1 VTLRQLRIFATV
13 ARLGSVKA
21 AARELAISE
30 PAVSASVGGLRRELG
45 DDLYARAGGALVLT
59 SAGRRLASLATDI
72 TELADHA
79 RLPLDETQP
88 QGTQLLHVAVSSSVE
103 QHAVGPLLSAFI
115 SRTRGTEVAVA
126 VESPQRFAELIER
139 RRTDITLG
147 PRPPLEAARHLVVV
161 PFLRCMLVVVASA
174 GHRLA
179 GRSGIVASELA
190 DERWLVGPGG
200 DDPSTPTGAFFSRHR
215 LAPPDV
221 RAFPSD
227 ASALYAVGGGE
238 GVMLALSH
246 TLTEA
251 LRHQAI
257 ARLDVRGTPVVDRW
271 YATTLPEEQAPAAAL
286 ALRRFALSREATQTM
301 AAPGHG
307 VPAARLRAPVHATL
321 WGSVA
326 REAPGSARASEG
338 RAREA

>member
-1 VTLRQLRIFATV
+1 MTLRQLHIFATV

-30 PAVSASVGGLRRELG
+30 PAISAAVGVLRRELG
-45 DDLYARAGGALVLT
+45 DHLYARAGQALVLT
-59 SAGRRLASLATDI
+59 GAGRRLASLAADI
-72 TELADHA
+72 TELADRA
-79 RLPLDETQP
+79 RLPLDESQP
-88 QGTQLLHVAVSSSVE
+88 HGPQLLHVAVSSSVE

-126 VESPQRFAELIER
+126 VEPPQRFAELLEH

-147 PRPPLEAARHLVVV
+147 PRPPLEAARQLVVV
-161 PFLRCMLVVVASA
+161 PFLRYMLVVVASA
-174 GHRLA
+174 DHRLA
-179 GRSGIVASELA
+179 GRSAVASSELA
-190 DERWLVGPGG
+190 GERWLVGPGG
-200 DDPSTPTGAFFSRHR
+200 DDRSTPTGEFFARHR
-215 LAPPDV
+215 LAPSDV

-246 TLTEA
+246 TLAEA

-271 YATTLPEEQAPAAAL
+271 YVTTLPEEQCPAAAL

-321 WGSVA
+321 WSSVA
-326 REAPGSARASEG
+326 REAPGSTRVLGPHARGA
-338 RAREA
+338 

>member
-1 VTLRQLRIFATV
+1 MTLRQLHIFATV

-21 AARELAISE
+21 AARELTISE
-30 PAVSASVGGLRRELG
+30 PAVSSSVGVLRRELS
-45 DDLYARAGGALVLT
+45 DDLYARAGQGLVLT
-59 SAGRRLASLATDI
+59 GAGRRLASLATDI
-72 TELADHA
+72 TELADRA
-79 RLPLDETQP
+79 RLSLGATLP
-88 QGTQLLHVAVSSSVE
+88 QEPQRLHVAVSSSVE
-103 QHAVGPLLSAFI
+103 QHAVGPLLSAFTG
-115 SRTRGTEVAVA
+115 RTRGTDVVVA
-126 VESPQRFAELIER
+126 VESPRRFAELLAR

-147 PRPPLEAARHLVVV
+147 PRPPLEAARSLVVV
-161 PFLRCMLVVVASA
+161 PFLRYMLVVVASA

-179 GRSGIVASELA
+179 GRSGIAPAELGG
-190 DERWLVGPGG
+190 ERWLVGPGG
-200 DDPSTPTGAFFSRHR
+200 DEPATPTGEFFARHR
-215 LAPPDV
+215 LAPLDV

-271 YATTLPEEQAPAAAL
+271 YATTLPQEQCPTAAL
-286 ALRRFALSREATQTM
+286 ALRRFALSREATQAM
-301 AAPGHG
+301 GAPGHG

-321 WGSVA
+321 WSSVA
-326 REAPGSARASEG
+326 REAQGRRASQ
-338 RAREA
+338 